1 MLNSQY
7 QDRVSFQTLFQVPPW
22 QLKQTDEGELYGICE
37 LDEHILYVE
46 SEPNGLYSFS
56 VTDKKGKVIR
66 SLFDFPDAASA
77 KEEAESQWRSYL
89 KPTPRLSRKGESL
102 KWRTVEEGWG
112 SECRI
117 LGNAALLQTCRH
129 ENSGRWSYSAYYQNM
144 LLLEEVEECD
154 TNSEAQ
160 NALKE
165 WYQEN
170 ALDLLQVHA
179 MQSK

>member
-1 MLNSQY
+1 MSKNQY
-7 QDRVSFQTLFQVPPW
+7 QERLSFQALFHAPPW
-22 QLKQTDEGELYGICE
+22 RLETDEGKPYGICE

-46 SEPNGLYSFS
+46 SEPNDLYSFS
-56 VTDKKGKVIR
+56 VTDKEGEVIR
-66 SLFDFPDAASA
+66 TVFDFDDAASA
-77 KEEAESQWRSYL
+77 KEAAESQWQSCL

-102 KWRTVEEGWG
+102 KWRIVEAGWG

-117 LGNAALLQTCRH
+117 LGNSALLQTWRD
-129 ENSGRWSYSAYYQNM
+129 ENSGLWSYSAYYQNM
-144 LLLEEVEECD
+144 LLVEEAEECD

-160 NALKE
+160 DALKE